1 MSELRGSLRSSVA
14 ASTAPYGYTL
24 TVWAS
29 GATATESLRRSS
41 LDPSSGP
48 ARRTAGR
55 G

>member
-29 GATATESLRRSS
+29 GATAESLRRSS